1 MKPGLKLGAKAEV
14 EIRVT
19 PDMEASFAGE
29 TVHKVY
35 STYALVH
42 HSEWVAR
49 KIILAYLED
58 HEEGMGYHVDIH
70 HLKPTLPGM
79 TVTIKAKV
87 KSIRNN
93 RVTCTIEAFNSLG
106 KIARG
111 SITQVIVQKDWL
123 DKKTKE
129 ISLVNQL
136 TQQVQPTSSS
146 KI

>member
-1 MKPGLKLGAKAEV
+1 MKPGLKSGATAEI
-14 EIRVT
+14 EITVT
-19 PDMEASFAGE
+19 PEMQAAFADE

-42 HSEWVAR
+42 HAEWVAR
-49 KIILAYLED
+49 KIILDYLEE
-58 HEEGMGYHVDIH
+58 HEEGMGYHVDIY

-79 TVTIKAKV
+79 QVNLKARV

-93 RVTCTIEAFNSLG
+93 RVTCAIEAFNSLG

-111 SITQVIVQKDWL
+111 FVTQVIVEKDWL

-129 ISLVNQL
+129 ITLLNQL
-136 TQQVQPTSSS
+136 TQQIEPISST
-146 KI
+146 KT